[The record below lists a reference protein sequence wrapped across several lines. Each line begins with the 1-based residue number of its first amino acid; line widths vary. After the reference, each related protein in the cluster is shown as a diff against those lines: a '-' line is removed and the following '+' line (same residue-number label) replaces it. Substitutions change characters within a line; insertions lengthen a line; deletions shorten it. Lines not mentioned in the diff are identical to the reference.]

1 MDYAKQLRTVDYAQ
15 KKLEFKRMSIIEK
28 ASKSDNPDDLI
39 AAATAVQKIQ
49 QAKASPGKAF
59 FIDPLDFNA
68 NLGYKDKAYS
78 LTYTTLKRMA
88 STPIINAII
97 KTRKNQIADFAE
109 PQADRYS
116 TGFAIRKKAKNGV
129 DSKMDEK
136 DKKIANA
143 ITDFILNCGSE
154 NSWTNDD
161 FDTFIR
167 KIVDDSLTYDQ
178 MTFECIRNRRGKL
191 ERFVAVDAS
200 TFRMADTA
208 FHEDYKNSFFN
219 NRGADSWYRIP
230 EEHRKEVNGY
240 LPQYVQIYQNA
251 VVNEFYPW
259 ELCFAVR
266 NPTTSIYSNG
276 YGVSELEELI
286 NVVTS
291 MLWGDEYNRRFFS
304 QGSAPKGLLRVKG
317 GMSESALQ
325 QFKQQWQAMIS
336 GVMQSWKTPV
346 VEADVDWIDLQRSN
360 RDMEY
365 SAWMEYLIKQA
376 CAIYSID
383 PSEIG
388 WDISRSGGN
397 SGLFEKSEAER
408 IQNSKDK
415 GLYPILKFIQRKIN
429 KYIVEQINPEFEF
442 VFMGLNG
449 MTIEQEL
456 DMDIKKLNAFQT
468 LNETRE
474 KWDLPAIKETGD
486 IVENS
491 IFWQAQSA
499 KQQQEMQAQQQ
510 QMGGGFGGDDQ
521 GGGEDDW
528 GGYDDEEG
536 GEQDEENYNPFES
549 YADEDEEGDETSD
562 EEETEDEEP
571 EEDENEGNS
580 DEEENEEED
589 EEPEEDE
596 SEEDEE
602 TDEEDNDEDDEDTE
616 NDESEDENEEEDN
629 KKRKNKNPFVKAFED
644 FLAKEEQELNK

>member
-1 MDYAKQLRTVDYAQ
+1 MDYAKQLKTVDYAQ
-15 KKLEFKRMSIIEK
+15 RKLEIKRMSIIEK
-28 ASKSDNPDDLI
+28 AAKSDNPEDII
-39 AAATAVQKIQ
+39 AASNAVTKIQ
-49 QAKASPGKAF
+49 KNNFTPAKAF

-88 STPIINAII
+88 TTPIINAII

-116 TGFAIRKKAKNGV
+116 TGFVIRKKAKNGV
-129 DSKMDEK
+129 ESRMDEK
-136 DKKIANA
+136 DKKVANA
-143 ITDFILNCGSE
+143 ITDFILNCGGES
-154 NSWTNDD
+154 SWINDD

-200 TFRMADTA
+200 TFRIADTA
-208 FHEDYKNSFFN
+208 FQEDYKNTFFHT
-219 NRGADSWYRIP
+219 RGAENWNNQGDLV
-230 EEHRKEVNGY
+230 RKEINGY

-251 VVNEFYPW
+251 VVSDFYPW

-266 NPTTSIYSNG
+266 NPSTSIYSNG

-291 MLWGDEYNRRFFS
+291 MLHGDEYNRRFFS

-325 QFKQQWQAMIS
+325 QFKQQWQAMIN
-336 GVMQSWKTPV
+336 GVMNSWKTPV
-346 VEADVDWIDLQRSN
+346 VEADVDWIDLQHSN

-365 SAWMEYLIKQA
+365 SAWMEYLIKLA

-415 GLYPILKFIQRKIN
+415 GLYPMLKFIQRKIN
-429 KYIVEQINPEFEF
+429 KYIIEQINPEFEF
-442 VFMGLNG
+442 VFMGMNG

-468 LNETRE
+468 INETRE

-486 IVENS
+486 IIENS
-491 IFWQAQSA
+491 VFFQAQNA

-510 QMGGGFGGDDQ
+510 QMQG
-521 GGGEDDW
+521 GGGEDDYEDW
-528 GGYDDEEG
+528 GGSDEEE
-536 GEQDEENYNPFES
+536 GEDDENYNPFDE
-549 YADEDEEGDETSD
+549 YADDGDEESSDENEENTEEESEDNNEEDEESD
-562 EEETEDEEP
+562 NNAE
-571 EEDENEGNS
+571 EEDENE
-580 DEEENEEED
+580 D
-589 EEPEEDE
+589 
-596 SEEDEE
+596 
-602 TDEEDNDEDDEDTE
+602 TD
-616 NDESEDENEEEDN
+616 DN
-629 KKRKNKNPFVKAFED
+629 KKGKKKNPFVKAFED

>member
-1 MDYAKQLRTVDYAQ
+1 MDYAKQLKTVDYAQ
-15 KKLEFKRMSIIEK
+15 RKLEIKRMSIIEK
-28 ASKSDNPDDLI
+28 AAKSDNPEDII
-39 AAATAVQKIQ
+39 AASNAVSKIQ
-49 QAKASPGKAF
+49 KANFTPAKAF

-88 STPIINAII
+88 GTPIINAII

-109 PQADRYS
+109 PQANRYS
-116 TGFAIRKKAKNGV
+116 TGFVIRKKAKNGV
-129 DSKMDEK
+129 DSRMDEK
-136 DKKIANA
+136 DKKVANA

-154 NSWTNDD
+154 TSWVNDD

-200 TFRMADTA
+200 TFRIADTA
-208 FHEDYKNSFFN
+208 FQEDYKNAFFN
-219 NRGADSWYRIP
+219 NRGASNWNSQGDLV
-230 EEHRKEVNGY
+230 RKEINGY

-251 VVNEFYPW
+251 VVNDFYPW

-266 NPTTSIYSNG
+266 NPSTSIYSNG

-286 NVVTS
+286 NVITS

-304 QGSAPKGLLRVKG
+304 QGSAPKGILRVKG

-325 QFKQQWQAMIS
+325 QFKQQWQAMIN
-336 GVMQSWKTPV
+336 GVMNSWKTPV
-346 VEADVDWIDLQRSN
+346 VEADVDWVDLQKN
-360 RDMEY
+360 NKDMEY
-365 SAWMEYLIKQA
+365 SSWMEYLIKLA

-415 GLYPILKFIQRKIN
+415 GLYPMLKFIQRKIN
-429 KYIVEQINPEFEF
+429 KYVVEQINPEFEF
-442 VFMGLNG
+442 VFMGMNG

-456 DMDIKKLNAFQT
+456 EMDIKKLNSFQT

-486 IVENS
+486 IIENS
-491 IFWQAQSA
+491 VYWQAESA
-499 KQQQEMQAQQQ
+499 KRQREQQEQMQM
-510 QMGGGFGGDDQ
+510 QMGGG
-521 GGGEDDW
+521 
-528 GGYDDEEG
+528 Y
-536 GEQDEENYNPFES
+536 
-549 YADEDEEGDETSD
+549 GDEG
-562 EEETEDEEP
+562 EDEEP
-571 EEDENEGNS
+571 EDDE
-580 DEEENEEED
+580 
-589 EEPEEDE
+589 
-596 SEEDEE
+596 EE
-602 TDEEDNDEDDEDTE
+602 TDEDTE
-616 NDESEDENEEEDN
+616 KSETNA
-629 KKRKNKNPFVKAFED
+629 FVKAFED
-644 FLAKEEQELNK
+644 FLAKEEQEIND

>member
-1 MDYAKQLRTVDYAQ
+1 MDYAKQLKTVDYAQ
-15 KKLEFKRMSIIEK
+15 RKLEIKRMSIIEK
-28 ASKSDNPDDLI
+28 AAKSDNPEDII
-39 AAATAVQKIQ
+39 AASNAVSKIQ
-49 QAKASPGKAF
+49 KANFTPAKAF

-88 STPIINAII
+88 GTPIINAII
-97 KTRKNQIADFAE
+97 KTRKNQMADFAE

-116 TGFAIRKKAKNGV
+116 TGFVIRKKAKNGV
-129 DSKMDEK
+129 DSRMDEK
-136 DKKIANA
+136 DKKVANA

-154 NSWTNDD
+154 TSWVNDD

-208 FHEDYKNSFFN
+208 FQEDYKNTFFN
-219 NRGADSWYRIP
+219 NRGASNWNSQGDLV
-230 EEHRKEVNGY
+230 RKEINGY

-251 VVNEFYPW
+251 VVNDFYPW

-266 NPTTSIYSNG
+266 NPSTSIYSNG

-286 NVVTS
+286 NVITS

-325 QFKQQWQAMIS
+325 QFKQQWQAMIN
-336 GVMQSWKTPV
+336 GVMNSWKTPV
-346 VEADVDWIDLQRSN
+346 VEADVDWIDLQKNN

-365 SAWMEYLIKQA
+365 SSWMEYLIKLA

-415 GLYPILKFIQRKIN
+415 GLYPMLKFIQRKIN

-442 VFMGLNG
+442 VFMGMNG

-456 DMDIKKLNAFQT
+456 EMDIKKLNSFQT

-486 IVENS
+486 IIENS
-491 IFWQAQSA
+491 VYWQAESA
-499 KQQQEMQAQQQ
+499 KQQREQQEQQQ
-510 QMGGGFGGDDQ
+510 QMQMQMGGGYGDEGEGGQ
-521 GGGEDDW
+521 GW
-528 GGYDDEEG
+528 GDYDEEG
-536 GEQDEENYNPFES
+536 GDEGDYNPFDE
-549 YADEDEEGDETSD
+549 YAEGEEGGSEGSDD
-562 EEETEDEEP
+562 EEET
-571 EEDENEGNS
+571 
-580 DEEENEEED
+580 
-589 EEPEEDE
+589 
-596 SEEDEE
+596 
-602 TDEEDNDEDDEDTE
+602 DEDTE
-616 NDESEDENEEEDN
+616 KSETNA
-629 KKRKNKNPFVKAFED
+629 FVKAFED
-644 FLAKEEQELNK
+644 FLAKEEQEIND